1 MTEDEPQGGT
11 TLLGTEE
18 PAAGTTQ
25 WHSQENSEMVTQKG
39 WKTADDALKSYS
51 ELEKSFS
58 GRVKLP
64 TEQSTAEE
72 KSSFYKSIGVPEGP
86 EGYEIKDVPGNI
98 VRNESAELALKGVAF
113 EGGCPKATFEA
124 IVKAFYD
131 GESSRLIEDRTT
143 SEATL
148 KQEWSKPGQYDANVE
163 IAQRAI
169 SELFGE
175 EFKAILDVTGLGN
188 NHIVIKAMYNA
199 GLKMLSD
206 TLIGGL
212 PTGQTEEDKNW
223 KPKSP
228 NSPEMYR
235 SGDDPES
242 IKSRKWFE
250 ANTDFRY

>member
-1 MTEDEPQGGT
+1 MEEEPQGGT

-18 PAAGTTQ
+18 PVAGTTQ

-131 GESSRLIEDRTT
+131 GESARLIEERTT

-148 KQEWSKPGQYDANVE
+148 KQGWSKPGEYEANVE
-163 IAQRAI
+163 IAKRAVN
-169 SELFGE
+169 ELFSE
-175 EFKAILDVTGLGN
+175 ELKAILVATGLGN
-188 NHIVIKAMYNA
+188 HHVLIKDMHNI
-199 GLKMLSD
+199 GLKMIND
-206 TLIGGL
+206 TLI
-212 PTGQTEEDKNW
+212 TGSPSGENKEDKDW
-223 KPKSP
+223 KPQSP
-228 NSPEMYR
+228 HSPEMYR
-235 SGDDPES
+235 NGDSEES
-242 IKSRKWFE
+242 KRSRAWFE